1 MAFKNVH
8 LFADTSVL
16 ARIVYAVAATRVSNR
31 PKPLVEIAMEQG
43 LVIYTDKAVDRE
55 LPDAL
60 KNILRSADRARHG
73 WPHLDVESMFNIAL
87 TAYSGL
93 VQSRRV
99 RVVED
104 DGALARQRRAL
115 ESRETRRVCWSE
127 EVMDRLLSFGGYPR
141 DDLEVLASLLYS
153 YDLLATVPRRTSA
166 GITKG
171 ILLFL
176 TEDKKL
182 AAFVED
188 KLSCS
193 GCVCSGL
200 IKTMRYRELIQW
212 IKSLAT

>member
-1 MAFKNVH
+1 M
-8 LFADTSVL
+8 
-16 ARIVYAVAATRVSNR
+16 
-31 PKPLVEIAMEQG
+31 
-43 LVIYTDKAVDRE
+43 
-55 LPDAL
+55 
-60 KNILRSADRARHG
+60 DRARHG

-87 TAYSGL
+87 TAYSDL
-93 VQSRRV
+93 AQSRHIRI
-99 RVVED
+99 VED

-127 EVMDRLLSFGGYPR
+127 KVMNTLLSLGGYPR

-153 YDLLATVPRRTSA
+153 YDLLATVPRRTAA

-182 AAFVED
+182 AAFVEE
-188 KLSCS
+188 KLSCND
-193 GCVCSGL
+193 CVCREL

-212 IKSLAT
+212 IKSLAM